1 MNKIMKKEWFN
12 GFVANG
18 LQFRLDGYMIT
29 NYGVTYHIGVK
40 NISGHLV
47 EIEDRVFFRFNSKKV
62 RKRNELGQYYLL
74 PGGFVP
80 YAEVWNSVNFLNM
93 QTQQAAFVTK
103 AALMPGK
110 EYLIKIHWNGA
121 KELKQDESYIT
132 ECANDILSEHD
143 FKYLELRISNFVNM
157 TICPSD
163 EENDYSWYVSQKEVC
178 ENYGVYVPVS
188 STSKTNL

>member
-1 MNKIMKKEWFN
+1 MNKIMEKEWFN

-18 LQFRLDGYMIT
+18 LQFRLDGSMI
-29 NYGVTYHIGVK
+29 NDFGVTYHIGVK

-47 EIEDRVFFRFNSKKV
+47 EIEDRVYFRFNSKKV

-80 YAEVWNSVNFLNM
+80 YAEVWKSANFLNM

-103 AALMPGK
+103 AALMPGE
-110 EYLIKIHWNGA
+110 EYLVKIHWNGT
-121 KELKQDESYIT
+121 KELKQDESYFT
-132 ECANDILSEHD
+132 ECANDILSAHD
-143 FKYLELRISNFVNM
+143 FHHLELRISNFVKM
-157 TICPSD
+157 TIYPSD
-163 EENDYSWYVSQKEVC
+163 KENDYSWVISQKEVC

-188 STSKTNL
+188 STSK

>member
-1 MNKIMKKEWFN
+1 MNKTMEKEWFN

-18 LQFRLDGYMIT
+18 LQFRLDGSMI
-29 NYGVTYHIGVK
+29 NDFGVTYHIGVK

-47 EIEDRVFFRFNSKKV
+47 EIEDRVYFRFNSKKV

-80 YAEVWNSVNFLNM
+80 YAEVWKSANFLNM

-103 AALMPGK
+103 AALMPGE
-110 EYLIKIHWNGA
+110 EYLVKIHWNGT
-121 KELKQDESYIT
+121 KELKQDESYYT
-132 ECANDILSEHD
+132 ECANDILSAHD
-143 FKYLELRISNFVNM
+143 FKNLQLRISNFVNM

-163 EENDYSWYVSQKEVC
+163 EENDYSWYISQKKVC
-178 ENYGVYVPVS
+178 QNYGVYVPVS
-188 STSKTNL
+188 STSK

>member
-1 MNKIMKKEWFN
+1 MNKIMDKEWFN

-29 NYGVTYHIGVK
+29 NYGITYHIGVK

-47 EIEDRVFFRFNSKKV
+47 EIEDRVYFRFNSKKV

-80 YAEVWNSVNFLNM
+80 YAEVWNSANFLNM

-103 AALMPGK
+103 AALMPGE
-110 EYLIKIHWNGA
+110 EYLVKIHWNGT
-121 KELKQDESYIT
+121 KELKQDESYFT
-132 ECANDILSEHD
+132 ECANDILSAQD
-143 FKYLELRISNFVNM
+143 FLHLQFRISNFVKM

-163 EENDYSWYVSQKEVC
+163 KKNDYSWFVSQKEVC

-188 STSKTNL
+188 STFK

>member
-1 MNKIMKKEWFN
+1 MNKIMEKEWFN

-80 YAEVWNSVNFLNM
+80 YAEVWNSVNFLDM

>member
-1 MNKIMKKEWFN
+1 MNEIMEKEWFN

>member
-1 MNKIMKKEWFN
+1 MEKEWFN

-18 LQFRLDGYMIT
+18 LQFRLDGSMI
-29 NYGVTYHIGVK
+29 NDFGVTYHIGVK

-47 EIEDRVFFRFNSKKV
+47 EIEDRVYFRFNSKKV

-80 YAEVWNSVNFLNM
+80 YAEVWKSANFLNM

-103 AALMPGK
+103 AALMPGE
-110 EYLIKIHWNGA
+110 EYLVKIHWNGT
-121 KELKQDESYIT
+121 KELKQDESYFT
-132 ECANDILSEHD
+132 ECANDILSAHD
-143 FKYLELRISNFVNM
+143 FKYLQLRISNFVNM

-163 EENDYSWYVSQKEVC
+163 EENDYSWCISQKEVC
-178 ENYGVYVPVS
+178 QNYGVYVPVS

>member
-1 MNKIMKKEWFN
+1 MEKEWFN

-80 YAEVWNSVNFLNM
+80 YAEVWNSVNFLDM

-157 TICPSD
+157 TICHSD

>member
-1 MNKIMKKEWFN
+1 MNKTMEKEWFN

-18 LQFRLDGYMIT
+18 LQFRLDGSMI
-29 NYGVTYHIGVK
+29 NDFGVTYHIGVK

-47 EIEDRVFFRFNSKKV
+47 EIEDRVYFRFNSKKV

-80 YAEVWNSVNFLNM
+80 YAEVWKSANFLNM

-103 AALMPGK
+103 AALMPDE
-110 EYLIKIHWNGA
+110 EYLVKIHWNGT
-121 KELKQDESYIT
+121 KELKQDESYYT
-132 ECANDILSEHD
+132 ECANDILSAHD
-143 FKYLELRISNFVNM
+143 FKNLQLRISNFVNM

-163 EENDYSWYVSQKEVC
+163 EENDYSWYISQKKVC
-178 ENYGVYVPVS
+178 QNYGVYVPVS
-188 STSKTNL
+188 STSK